1 MRAIRAGYRGLMG
14 PSGGLTEV
22 DVVIRAWI
30 ESLETLP
37 ASRASIDILAV
48 GWATVES
55 ERAATELGGE
65 WRPAPRDALL
75 GASVQRSTGRE
86 PPILLLE
93 PDSEGRLAGAL
104 ARHGEGP
111 IALYLRADGKTAD
124 ERGLAQART
133 RAGAG
138 PLGRQWLVLA
148 GPPAGPFLLL
158 VDGPA
163 PPDAE
168 QVPSEP

>member
-1 MRAIRAGYRGLMG
+1 MG

-22 DVVIRAWI
+22 DVVIRSWI

-55 ERAATELGGE
+55 ERAATALGGE